1 MSQLLSAIRDN
12 LTSII
17 SDDPAV
23 IPAVEGRVLN
33 KTFTDGYFTIPV
45 NNFKPSDD
53 RLVSITDWELLVTR
67 KNVTLFVK
75 KFNITKKTFEP
86 VQYYAPCSIN
96 HNAGILDLI
105 HFFSYKK
112 VMDRYHSDIK
122 VVDYVNLLNEAP
134 IKEEAKIDVSTPIV
148 KRPGSRA
155 RSSQAS
161 KKKEENRIK
170 KMVEKEKLDNFTNV
184 DLHVL
189 STVLK

>member
-1 MSQLLSAIRDN
+1 
-12 LTSII
+12 
-17 SDDPAV
+17 
-23 IPAVEGRVLN
+23 
-33 KTFTDGYFTIPV
+33 
-45 NNFKPSDD
+45 
-53 RLVSITDWELLVTR
+53 
-67 KNVTLFVK
+67 
-75 KFNITKKTFEP
+75 
-86 VQYYAPCSIN
+86 
-96 HNAGILDLI
+96 
-105 HFFSYKK
+105 
-112 VMDRYHSDIK
+112 MDRYPSDIK